1 TEEPTT
7 TTSETTT
14 TTEEPTTTT
23 LETTTTTSEE
33 PPVKPKRVLP
43 STGDTSTIWTTL
55 LGLAILLAS
64 GLGFY
69 FHKKKV

>member
-1 TEEPTT
+1 
-7 TTSETTT
+7 TTT
-14 TTEEPTTTT
+14 TTEEPTATTS
-23 LETTTTTSEE
+23 ETTTATTSEE

-69 FHKKKV
+69 FHKKRA